1 MGENYF
7 KTVAASVLF
16 IIFFLHPNDCTPQDD
31 EVTKDSGPTSP
42 ASNVEDTTPTPSEPE
57 SEEGTSVNPSTNAV
71 EDTTPM
77 PIEPEPEE
85 VTSAKPEEHST
96 PNENEKRTHHRQPPK
111 ANVKQARH
119 HAMIKGDMAS
129 IASPILVEG
138 VDALTNLLSEDTFGG
153 PHADHGP
160 SIRKQLMLRGP
171 RQAPQSPVNGQAATI
186 KSPAPNPAVAVPPPP
201 MPPAVGPPALGPPAV
216 AQPPFMPPAV
226 AQPPFMPPAAAAPPR
241 MPPALPNGPPPNG
254 LPPNGP
260 PAVGPPA
267 RPGGGANYP
276 FVPSQGKTVNIYL

>member
-1 MGENYF
+1 
-7 KTVAASVLF
+7 
-16 IIFFLHPNDCTPQDD
+16 
-31 EVTKDSGPTSP
+31 
-42 ASNVEDTTPTPSEPE
+42 
-57 SEEGTSVNPSTNAV
+57 
-71 EDTTPM
+71 M

-96 PNENEKRTHHRQPPK
+96 PNGMHSKRK
-111 ANVKQARH
+111 AYASSPAAQSKRKASASSRNDQRYVIMLIGYYCK
-119 HAMIKGDMAS
+119 IFINLPTNIGDMAS

-276 FVPSQGKTVNIYL
+276 FVPSQGKTNLSEI